1 MLERLPDF
9 IDPIVFADRQRQ
21 LSGEIALNR
30 LTRLKDV
37 LCGDSGAVRV
47 DLSFSKQGRLAIIRG
62 TAAATLKVECQS
74 CLQPMDWPLEIE
86 INLAAVTS
94 LEQADLLAG
103 EHEPLLLEEEK
114 ISLNLL
120 VEDEMLLALPD
131 FLRHEQDCMNHQAAV
146 AKDEPKDDETAQP
159 DSNNPF
165 SVLAQLKNTG
175 DK

>member
-30 LTRLKDV
+30 LSRLKEA
-37 LCGDSGAVRV
+37 LCDDGGTVSI
-47 DLSFSKQGRLAIIRG
+47 DLSFSKEGRFAIIRG
-62 TAAATLKVECQS
+62 TATATLKVECQS
-74 CLQPMDWPLEIE
+74 CLQPMDWPLEID

-114 ISLNLL
+114 ISLNQL

-131 FLRHEQDCMNHQAAV
+131 FPRHERDCMNYQAAT
-146 AKDEPKDDETAQP
+146 AKDEHKDFETAQP